1 MQLLDLTCFNC
12 LTLKSLSL
20 TSFRQDM
27 SFLFA
32 VAVVDLEP
40 NCQFSWLSFGILFL
54 KKVFSILFWFLLI
67 YRFFELLL
75 DSIWDLRVVVWE
87 HHRSSKD
94 FSLLS
99 VRKLKKKKKK
109 KTWPMETLLLKEVY
123 RVKSSW
129 EQVIRTCLKVLIMAY
144 CGCYST
150 VQHSVRA
157 LEFKCRDLLVS
168 ASVSGEPSKSTVCF
182 LSKAGQKIAKRS
194 PSCSFISWVR

>member
-1 MQLLDLTCFNC
+1 MKLLDLTCFNC

-40 NCQFSWLSFGILFL
+40 NCQFSWLSFGILFF

-87 HHRSSKD
+87 YHRSSKD

-99 VRKLKKKKKK
+99 VRKLKKEKKHGRGRHFCWRRFTELRAPESRWSGLASKF
-109 KTWPMETLLLKEVY
+109 WL
-123 RVKSSW
+123 W
-129 EQVIRTCLKVLIMAY
+129 H
-144 CGCYST
+144 T
-150 VQHSVRA
+150 VAAIPLSR
-157 LEFKCRDLLVS
+157 
-168 ASVSGEPSKSTVCF
+168 TVCTLWNLNLEIF
-182 LSKAGQKIAKRS
+182 
-194 PSCSFISWVR
+194 